1 MGKQMIRH
9 GGVHSSTSKENNTWR
24 SIDWQKARREVRRL
38 QMRIAKAVKEGKH
51 GKVKSLQWILT
62 HSFYAKALA
71 VKRVTSNK
79 GKDTPGIDGVIWKG
93 ARARMQAVLSL
104 KQHGYKAQ
112 PLRRTYIPKKD
123 GKKRPLSIPTMY
135 DRAMQA
141 LYKLALAPVAETTA
155 DRNFCRIQCTVET

>member
-1 MGKQMIRH
+1 VLTSKWYFIAREFGESSEMGMQMIRYS
-9 GGVHSSTSKENNTWR
+9 GVRSSTSTDNPWR

-38 QMRIAKAVKEGKH
+38 QMRIAKAVREGKH

-71 VKRVTSNK
+71 VKRMTSNK
-79 GKDTPGIDGVIWKG
+79 GKDTPGIDGVIWK
-93 ARARMQAVLSL
+93 AVRAKMQAVLSL

-135 DRAMQA
+135 DRAM
-141 LYKLALAPVAETTA
+141 
-155 DRNFCRIQCTVET
+155 